1 MANKKD
7 YATSTVLTA
16 PSPADSG
23 TSLVVQS
30 GHGARFPAAP
40 FYVTVHPP
48 GEFPT
53 LDNAE
58 KLLVSSKST
67 DTFTI
72 SRAQGDTTAKN
83 IEAGWRVSNALFLD
97 DIPDTFDD
105 LADGTTNKAFTST
118 EKTKL
123 AGIATGATANTGDV
137 VGAASST
144 TNSLAVY
151 SSGTGKAI
159 TDSYLLHG
167 SNMGWVSLGSIGAA
181 NELRL
186 ETNSGAN
193 DKPITANGAPIVTT
207 TATQTLTNKTLTA
220 PVLSGTLTGTY
231 TIGGTPTFPSS
242 VATLTGTQTLTN
254 KTLTSPVINTSISGT
269 AVLDEDDMSSNSSTK
284 VATQQSTKAYV
295 DARTPQDGWT
305 SPGETWTYAS
315 ASTFTV
321 SGDKTTTY
329 TKGTRLKWT
338 QTSVKYG
345 VIINSSYSSG
355 TGLTT
360 VTIAVN
366 TNYTISNAAISSN
379 YYSYMS
385 NPRGYPQY
393 FSFTAAITCPG
404 GTAPTYSNNS
414 CNFAVNGGTV
424 TVTYSLSNTS
434 GGTAG
439 TSANPLFIST
449 PIRPSTASRC
459 GFGSA
464 YNGGTAI
471 NGFIIY
477 DFMAVTDPANDI
489 FYIGFRGYN
498 ITGADQNNASR
509 YIQITLTYQMA

>member
-16 PSPADSG
+16 PIPADSG

-48 GEFPT
+48 SEFPT

-72 SRAQGDTTAKN
+72 ARGEADTSPMN
-83 IEAGWRVSNALFLD
+83 IEAGWRISNALFLD

-105 LADGTTNKAFTST
+105 LTDGTTNKAFTNT
-118 EKTKL
+118 LKTKL
-123 AGIATGATANTGDV
+123 DGIETAADV
-137 VGAASST
+137 
-144 TNSLAVY
+144 
-151 SSGTGKAI
+151 
-159 TDSYLLHG
+159 TD
-167 SNMGWVSLGSIGAA
+167 AA
-181 NELRL
+181 NVDAAGAVM
-186 ETNSGAN
+186 NS
-193 DKPITANGAPIVTT
+193 DTT
-207 TATQTLTNKTLTA
+207 TA
-220 PVLSGTLTGTY
+220 SMS
-231 TIGGTPTFPSS
+231 F
-242 VATLTGTQTLTN
+242 
-254 KTLTSPVINTSISGT
+254 VI
-269 AVLDEDDMSSNSSTK
+269 DEDTMSSDLATK
-284 VATQQSTKAYV
+284 VPTQQSTKAYV

-305 SPGETWTYAS
+305 SPGETWTYVS

-345 VIINSSYSSG
+345 VVINSSYSSG

-393 FSFTAAITCPG
+393 FSFTATITCPG

-424 TVTYSLSNTS
+424 TVTYHLSNTS

-439 TSANPLFIST
+439 ASANPLSINT
-449 PIRPSTASRC
+449 PIRPSSGSRS

-471 NGFIIY
+471 NGFLIY
-477 DFMAVTDPANDI
+477 DFIAVTEPANDR
-489 FYIGFRGYN
+489 FYIGFRAYN
-498 ITGADQNNASR
+498 ITGADQNNPNR
-509 YIQITLTYQMA
+509 YMQITLTYQMD